1 MLRLAIFG
9 RFRAADAL
17 GNEIPIKSRK
27 SRALLAY
34 LALPPGK
41 ERSREAI
48 MALLWSDR
56 GDEQARSSLRQ
67 ALSGLRKDLGETA
80 IATLRITDESL
91 ELDPDHVMV
100 EPASP
105 GEVLLDGLRINDPA
119 FEEWLRDERLRNE
132 DAAVPDAHPP
142 EPPLFDKPSIA
153 VLPFVNMSGD
163 PEQEYFSDGITEDII
178 TELSRFHELLVI
190 ARNSSFA
197 YKGRSVN
204 VTEIGREL
212 GVHYIVEGSVR
223 KAGNRVRVTAQ
234 LTDSRSGAHLWA
246 ERYDRD
252 LEDIF
257 AVQDELA
264 QAIVTMLP
272 IQLQSSMLETIRAK
286 PTENLS
292 AYEYLL
298 RGRWLWH
305 GDVTNARDALAMFE
319 RAVALD
325 PNCGRAYAI
334 AAFVYAHAQF
344 SLGIDFDE
352 AARNS
357 RFNAQKA
364 LSVDDNDAF
373 IHAAAA
379 LAFMICGDHDLGEK
393 HAERALK
400 LNANEVWVTYA
411 CGLVFTYA
419 GRLEEGL
426 EWLHRAVLCDPR
438 VADNWHESLVECHYM
453 RHDYKMA
460 LETFRS
466 WQNIPF
472 YMYDIYAA
480 CYAQLGDAENAR
492 RMYETYWRLA
502 PEGHDSA
509 KDHQAHIRMMKRQVD
524 RDHWIEGYVRAGFD
538 S

>member
-1 MLRLAIFG
+1 
-9 RFRAADAL
+9 
-17 GNEIPIKSRK
+17 
-27 SRALLAY
+27 
-34 LALPPGK
+34 
-41 ERSREAI
+41 
-48 MALLWSDR
+48 
-56 GDEQARSSLRQ
+56 
-67 ALSGLRKDLGETA
+67 
-80 IATLRITDESL
+80 
-91 ELDPDHVMV
+91 
-100 EPASP
+100 
-105 GEVLLDGLRINDPA
+105 
-119 FEEWLRDERLRNE
+119 
-132 DAAVPDAHPP
+132 
-142 EPPLFDKPSIA
+142 
-153 VLPFVNMSGD
+153 MSGD
-163 PEQEYFSDGITEDII
+163 PDQEYFSDGITEDII

-197 YKGRSVN
+197 YRGSSVN
-204 VTEIGREL
+204 VAEIRREL
-212 GVHYIVEGSVR
+212 GVHYVVEGSVR

-234 LTDSRSGAHLWA
+234 LLESKSGSHLWA

-257 AVQDELA
+257 AVQDELT

-272 IQLQSSMLETIRAK
+272 IQLQSSMIETIRAK

-292 AYEYLL
+292 AYEYFL

-305 GDVTNARDALAMFE
+305 GHASSARDALAMFE

-334 AAFVYAHAQF
+334 AAFVYAHSQF
-344 SLGIDFDE
+344 SLGMDFDE
-352 AARNS
+352 AARNA

-379 LAFMICGDHDLGEK
+379 LAFMICGDHDLGET
-393 HAERALK
+393 HADRALK
-400 LNANEVWVTYA
+400 LNANEAWVTYA

-426 EWLHRAVLCDPR
+426 DWLKRGIRYDPR
-438 VADNWHESLVECHYM
+438 VADTWHESLIECHYM

-460 LETFRS
+460 LEAFRG
-466 WQNIPF
+466 WHNIPF

-480 CYAQLGDAENAR
+480 CYAQLGDTENAQ
-492 RMYETYWRLA
+492 RMYETYRRLV
-502 PEGHDSA
+502 PEGHDSE
-509 KDHQAHIRMMKRQVD
+509 KDHQAHLRMTKRQVD
-524 RDHWIEGYVRAGFD
+524 RDHWTEGYVKAGFK

>member
-1 MLRLAIFG
+1 VAWQNGVAEREA
-9 RFRAADAL
+9 AADEDKRLKFRIGINL
-17 GNEIPIKSRK
+17 GDVIVEGEDIYGDGVNVAARMEELAAPGGICLSRTVVNHVK
-27 SRALLAY
+27 
-34 LALPPGK
+34 GK
-41 ERSREAI
+41 V
-48 MALLWSDR
+48 
-56 GDEQARSSLRQ
+56 
-67 ALSGLRKDLGETA
+67 
-80 IATLRITDESL
+80 
-91 ELDPDHVMV
+91 ELDFEDMGEQNLKNVA
-100 EPASP
+100 EPVSVYRIAGDGSGTAAASP
-105 GEVLLDGLRINDPA
+105 A
-119 FEEWLRDERLRNE
+119 K
-132 DAAVPDAHPP
+132 A
-142 EPPLFDKPSIA
+142 PLPLPDKPSIA
-153 VLPFVNMSGD
+153 VLPFTNMSGD
-163 PEQEYFSDGITEDII
+163 PDQEYFSDGITEDII
-178 TELSRFHELLVI
+178 TELCRFHELLVI
-190 ARNSSFA
+190 ASNSSFA

-212 GVHYIVEGSVR
+212 GVHYVVEGSVR

-234 LTDSRSGAHLWA
+234 LIESKSGSHLWA

-257 AVQDELA
+257 AVQDELT

-272 IQLQSSMLETIRAK
+272 IQLQSSMIETIRAK

-305 GDVTNARDALAMFE
+305 GDATNARDALDMFE

-352 AARNS
+352 AARNA

-379 LAFMICGDHDLGEK
+379 LAFMICGDHDLGET
-393 HAERALK
+393 HAGRALK
-400 LNANEVWVTYA
+400 LNANEAWVAYA

-426 EWLHRAVLCDPR
+426 EWSQRAVRCDPR
-438 VADNWHESLVECHYM
+438 VGDNWHESVIECHYM
-453 RHDYKMA
+453 RHDYKAA
-460 LETFRS
+460 LETFRG

-480 CYAQLGDAENAR
+480 CYAQLGDTENAQ

-502 PEGHDSA
+502 PEGHDSE
-509 KDHQAHIRMMKRQVD
+509 KDHQAHLRMMKRQVD
-524 RDHWIEGYVRAGFD
+524 RDHWIEGYAKVGFN